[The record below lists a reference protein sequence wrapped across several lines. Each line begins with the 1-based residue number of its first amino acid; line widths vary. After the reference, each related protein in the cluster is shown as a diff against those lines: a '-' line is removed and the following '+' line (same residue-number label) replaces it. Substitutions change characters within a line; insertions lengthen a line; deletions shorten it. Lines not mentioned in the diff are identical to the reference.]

1 MELDD
6 LKLRWQDHDR
16 KLDHLLRINARLLQA
31 PILNKAHWAMRRLA
45 LLLWGGLLLNFGAA
59 TVFGSFL
66 ADHWTEARFAIPA
79 AALQLG
85 VIALLAASIRQLAAI
100 GQLDFAGPIV
110 ELQRRLES
118 LRAERIRATKWTLL
132 LAPLAWTP
140 LFVVAFKGLFGVD
153 VYAAFPTA
161 WLAGN
166 AVFGVVF
173 LVLAMALARR
183 YAERLKG
190 SPLAQHLLRDL
201 AGYNLNAATAFLS
214 SLDRFATE
222 EAPAG

>member
-16 KLDHLLRINARLLQA
+16 KLDRLLRINARLLQA
-31 PILNKAHWAMRRLA
+31 PTLSKAHWAMQRLT

-59 TVFGSFL
+59 AAFGSFL
-66 ADHWTEARFAIPA
+66 ADHQSEARFAIPA
-79 AALQLG
+79 AALQVG

-110 ELQRRLES
+110 ELQKRLES
-118 LRAERIRATKWTLL
+118 LRTARLRATKWTLL

-140 LFVVAFKGLFGVD
+140 LLIVTFKGLFGVD
-153 VYAAFPTA
+153 AYAAFPPA

-166 AVFGVVF
+166 AIFGVAF
-173 LVLAMALARR
+173 LGLAMAVARR

-190 SPLAQHLLRDL
+190 SPLAQRLLRDL
-201 AGYNLNAATAFLS
+201 AGHNLNAATAFLG
-214 SLDRFATE
+214 SLDRFAAE
-222 EAPAG
+222 E